1 MSSLRIEKLR
11 PELAENY
18 DRFLLSYP
26 ETLFYHCSK
35 YKDFLKDL
43 LGCEE
48 DYLLAI
54 EGGNIR
60 GALPLMYLEREG
72 KRVYNSL
79 PFYGSNGG
87 IVGDDPLARQAL
99 VNAYTAIARS
109 ETTISSTITTNPF
122 ARPDASGLPHNL
134 TDSRIGQFTNIGFSS
149 AHREQIMAAID
160 SSARRNISKAA
171 REGITVTIDD
181 SQLGRLCEMHQANI
195 AAIGGIPKTE
205 KFFNLIPKRF
215 APGRDFDLYVA
226 KKEGLVIAGLLL
238 FYFNKTVEYITP
250 AIDADFR
257 TFQPLSLILIEAMTD
272 ASKRGFAWWNWGGTW
287 NTQMGVYRF
296 KKKWG
301 ADEQGY
307 DYFIQ
312 LNDASVLEW
321 PREKILGTFP
331 NFYVMPFSALQTEKK
346 EYGG

>member
-1 MSSLRIEKLR
+1 LKIEKLR
-11 PELAENY
+11 PELAEEY
-18 DRFLLSYP
+18 DRFLLSRP
-26 ETLFYHCSK
+26 ETLFYCYSR

-48 DYLLAI
+48 DYLLAV
-54 EGGNIR
+54 EGQDIR
-60 GALPLMYLEREG
+60 GTLPLMYLEREG

-87 IVGDDPLARQAL
+87 IVGSDAQARQELRA
-99 VNAYTAIARS
+99 AYTAIARA
-109 ETTISSTITTNPF
+109 ETTASATVINSPF
-122 ARPDASGLPHNL
+122 ADAEDLTLPHNL
-134 TDSRIGQFTNIGFSS
+134 LDSRIGQFTRIAFSS
-149 AHREQIMAAID
+149 EHREQIMAAID
-160 SSARRNISKAA
+160 SSARRNVSKAA
-171 REGITVTIDD
+171 REGVTVGIDH
-181 SQLGRLCEMHQANI
+181 SQLDRLREMHQANI

-205 KFFNLIPKRF
+205 RFFNLIPKHF

-250 AIDADFR
+250 AIDADYR

-301 ADEQGY
+301 AVERHY
-307 DYFIQ
+307 NYYIQ
-312 LNDASVLEW
+312 LNDASILEW
-321 PREKILGTFP
+321 PQGKILETFP
-331 NFYVMPFSALQTEKK
+331 NFYVTPFSALKTEKK